1 MRAVTATAR
10 GDSDRQRDRERTEC
24 GALLAWEIPPLFK
37 ASEDGDEKEVG
48 RLLMGGV
55 KPNSPDELNHMGWSP
70 LHVAAQKGHAAV
82 CELLLKAGADIE
94 YQHPETGFTA
104 LMVAAQL
111 GQAAACELL
120 LKKGADTE
128 YQTPEFGATALH
140 LAVQSLLNPDD
151 EPGKLQ
157 TLQVL
162 LRHQASV
169 NAVDSAG

>member
-1 MRAVTATAR
+1 M
-10 GDSDRQRDRERTEC
+10 
-24 GALLAWEIPPLFK
+24 L
-37 ASEDGDEKEVG
+37 
-48 RLLMGGV
+48 
-55 KPNSPDELNHMGWSP
+55 
-70 LHVAAQKGHAAV
+70 AAQH
-82 CELLLKAGADIE
+82 
-94 YQHPETGFTA
+94 
-104 LMVAAQL
+104 
-111 GQAAACELL
+111 GQAVACELL
-120 LKKGADTE
+120 FKKGADTE